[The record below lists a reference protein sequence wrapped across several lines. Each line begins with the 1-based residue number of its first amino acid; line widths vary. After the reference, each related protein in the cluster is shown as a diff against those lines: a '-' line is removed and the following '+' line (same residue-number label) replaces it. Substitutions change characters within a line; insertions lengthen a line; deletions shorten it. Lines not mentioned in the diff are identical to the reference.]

1 MENRKDME
9 NSEYL
14 VFEGPALLAKGSLA
28 DLAQLEHIRLRPQPG
43 AMMLFF
49 DSKSGRQVDL
59 DLTGTLTDTAAAGG
73 KPGVMTETGAGGKP
87 RGRPRLGVVGREIT
101 LLPRHWQW
109 LDQQRGGASAA
120 LRRLIDESRKE
131 RAADDAIREAQD
143 SANRFMMAMAGD
155 LPRFEEAV
163 RALYA
168 RDGAKFREETQRWP
182 ADIRR
187 CAGEYAEAAFA

>member
-1 MENRKDME
+1 ME

-14 VFEGPALLAKGSLA
+14 VFEGPALVAKGSLA
-28 DLAQLEHIRLRPQPG
+28 DLAQLKHIWLRPQPG

-59 DLTGTLTDTAAAGG
+59 DLMGTLTDAAAAGG
-73 KPGVMTETGAGGKP
+73 KPGVMTEARAGGKP

-120 LRRLIDESRKE
+120 VRRLIDESRKE
-131 RAADDAIREAQD
+131 CAADDAIREAQD

-163 RALYA
+163 RAL
-168 RDGAKFREETQRWP
+168 
-182 ADIRR
+182 
-187 CAGEYAEAAFA
+187 